1 MEINFSFLEGSIKRL
16 LQLVQENIFITR
28 SEFSSTQGQKYTQP
42 RGFFIFYYTTCI
54 YSFVFSGSLCV
65 YMLLFQFLNHCMA
78 FFGFS
83 YYLNF
88 QALKVLRTADYAPY
102 VVFIAAPRFN
112 DHLLRKTKDM
122 NVSQDIQARTRVEII
137 LQRYSSYN
145 NQLIKSYIFHK
156 CFQDERFCDLYCD
169 NLHVSLYGFW
179 HTYTF

>member
-1 MEINFSFLEGSIKRL
+1 MYILIEFCFQNVNSLFQITFIVKGNYFLFRGIQEAVT
-16 LQLVQENIFITR
+16 LVGARTYFIHTCL
-28 SEFSSTQGQKYTQP
+28 EFSSTQGQKYTQP
-42 RGFFIFYYTTCI
+42 RGFFIFLYYTTCI

-122 NVSQDIQARTRVEII
+122 NVSQDYRQEPVLR
-137 LQRYSSYN
+137 SYFKDIH
-145 NQLIKSYIFHK
+145 LITTS
-156 CFQDERFCDLYCD
+156 
-169 NLHVSLYGFW
+169 
-179 HTYTF
+179 